1 MDSPIPSQ
9 ELLSDQDL
17 DFQDQLP
24 YLLVQWLLSTTP
36 LLVHQAIGLP
46 HTHLINALI
55 PHRLISPQDLILIL
69 SKNLIAFL
77 NLIKSLVSRIVPTL
91 YVDCNKFRLMINY
104 FEVFTPLFSKI
115 VSF

>member
-1 MDSPIPSQ
+1 MVSPIPSQ

-36 LLVHQAIGLP
+36 LLVHQAIDLP
-46 HTHLINALI
+46 HTHLINALL

-69 SKNLIAFL
+69 SKNLITFL
-77 NLIKSLVSRIVPTL
+77 NLIKSLIISIVPTL

-104 FEVFTPLFSKI
+104 FRCLLPFI
-115 VSF
+115 VKLGHF